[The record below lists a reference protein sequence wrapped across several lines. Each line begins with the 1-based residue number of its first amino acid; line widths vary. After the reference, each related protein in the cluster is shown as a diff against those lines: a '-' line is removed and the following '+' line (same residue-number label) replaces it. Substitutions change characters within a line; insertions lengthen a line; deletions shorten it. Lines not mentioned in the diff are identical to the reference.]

1 MRKKLHYFIN
11 MINLISIMKL
21 LVTGGLGFIG
31 SNFISRVFENHED
44 WSVVNVDAELYGSNH
59 QSLKKFKNNSK
70 YSFVKGNIA
79 DQELM
84 EKLVSESDAVVNF
97 AAESHVDRSISNAR
111 PFIDS
116 NILGVFTLLEI
127 IKKMKKKLIHISTD
141 EVYGSLDSG
150 SAKEETR
157 LNPSSPY
164 AASKAAAELLI
175 QSYITTYGCDIIIT
189 RCTNNYGPKQF
200 PEKLIPK
207 TIILALNDKK
217 IPIYGT
223 GKNIRD
229 WIFVEDHC
237 DAIIDVLIKGK
248 SGESYNISAGNE
260 IDNITIIKKILTI
273 VGKPLENIEFV
284 EDRPGHDFRYS
295 MESTKIRNTL
305 EWSQKKKF
313 EEGLKKTID
322 WYLENK
328 EWWMNLDQKILDAT
342 PWK

>member
-1 MRKKLHYFIN
+1 M
-11 MINLISIMKL
+11 LISIMKL

-31 SNFISRVFENHED
+31 SNFISRIFENHEN
-44 WSVVNVDAELYGSNH
+44 WSIVNVDAELYGSNH
-59 QSLKKFKNNSK
+59 QSLKKFEDSDK
-70 YSFVKGNIA
+70 YRFVKGNIT
-79 DQELM
+79 DQKLM
-84 EKLVSESDAVVNF
+84 EELISESDVVVNF
-97 AAESHVDRSISNAR
+97 AAESHVDRSISNAK

-116 NILGVFTLLEI
+116 NILGVFTLLEA

-141 EVYGSLDSG
+141 EVYGSLKTD

-164 AASKAAAELLI
+164 AASKASAELLI
-175 QSYITTYGCDIIIT
+175 QSYITTYSCDVIIT

-207 TIILALNDKK
+207 TIMLAINNKN

-237 DAIIDVLIKGK
+237 DAIIDVLLKGK

-260 IDNITIIKKILTI
+260 IDNITIIKKILAI
-273 VGKPLENIEFV
+273 LDKPLENIEFV

-295 MESTKIRNTL
+295 MESSKIRQTL

-313 EEGLKKTID
+313 EEGIEKTVE

-328 EWWMNLDQKILDAT
+328 EWWMNLDQNILDST

>member
-1 MRKKLHYFIN
+1 MR
-11 MINLISIMKL
+11 NLIRIMKL

-31 SNFISRVFENHED
+31 SNFISRVFENHEN

-59 QSLKKFKNNSK
+59 QSLEKFENNSK
-70 YSFVKGNIA
+70 YSFVKGNIT

-84 EKLVSESDAVVNF
+84 EKLVSESDVVVNF

-116 NILGVFTLLEI
+116 NILGVFTLLET
-127 IKKMKKKLIHISTD
+127 IKKMKKKMIHISTD
-141 EVYGSLDSG
+141 EVYGSFNSG

-164 AASKAAAELLI
+164 AASKASAELLI
-175 QSYITTYGCDIIIT
+175 QSYITTHKCNVIIT

-207 TIILALNDKK
+207 TIILALNNDK

-273 VGKPLENIEFV
+273 IGKPLENVEFV

>member
-1 MRKKLHYFIN
+1 MR
-11 MINLISIMKL
+11 NLIRIMKL

-31 SNFISRVFENHED
+31 GNFISRVFENHEN

-59 QSLKKFKNNSK
+59 QSLEKFENNSK
-70 YSFVKGNIA
+70 YSFVKGNIT

-84 EKLVSESDAVVNF
+84 EKLVSESDVVVNF

-116 NILGVFTLLEI
+116 NILGVFTLLET
-127 IKKMKKKLIHISTD
+127 IKKMKKKMIHISTD
-141 EVYGSLDSG
+141 EVYGSFNSG

-164 AASKAAAELLI
+164 AASKASAELLI
-175 QSYITTYGCDIIIT
+175 QSYITTHKCNVIIT

-207 TIILALNDKK
+207 TIILALNNDK

-273 VGKPLENIEFV
+273 IGKPLENVEFV